1 MRQPLQAS
9 RVEQQMRKT
18 GNTQFAFERMEVCM
32 DADLFLPMQALNE
45 LRRDGLAAL
54 SDRVLSDYRRKA
66 KKTQEV
72 KEEAASS
79 RERMLCGGAK
89 PEKPSKTLRLVF
101 RSASFY
107 RKDKWNA
114 RMQNASM

>member
-1 MRQPLQAS
+1 MHGRRLVPA
-9 RVEQQMRKT
+9 
-18 GNTQFAFERMEVCM
+18 
-32 DADLFLPMQALNE
+32 DAALNE

-79 RERMLCGGAK
+79 GERTACGDASPGK
-89 PEKPSKTLRLVF
+89 VSKDPRLALLV
-101 RSASFY
+101 RSLSQLKEAVEC
-107 RKDKWNA
+107 KDAECIYIDLPPQEIKEA
-114 RMQNASM
+114 GG